1 MNLVPI
7 VLTGGTVGAGVALL
21 VREVLMRPQPAL
33 AQALRRTAPSSLPA
47 AAEEGLDRDEVWGR
61 WLLARLERLYAP
73 SSAKTGS
80 DEDVEDWGDRSPASP
95 LSRPPARGLD
105 GLGVAVLAQR
115 GPSPRTVLVGRPT
128 AGRARADAQ
137 LGSGQRSPSSSD
149 SARAVCR

>member
-33 AQALRRTAPSSLPA
+33 APALRRTAPSSLPA

-80 DEDVEDWGDRSPASP
+80 DEDVQLQSIVIYTADVSGS
-95 LSRPPARGLD
+95 
-105 GLGVAVLAQR
+105 
-115 GPSPRTVLVGRPT
+115 LVGGTGEVIGFPRRPGGHELGLTILLLGLET
-128 AGRARADAQ
+128 ASLAAF
-137 LGSGQRSPSSSD
+137 LF
-149 SARAVCR
+149 V